1 MLTCNG
7 LRWQVAT
14 HVGTNEDPTRTHCM
28 MGPPLNYGQ
37 LKWLWAAFCSD
48 FELQSALHA
57 AVACSKYGTVDGQ
70 GDTRRA
76 PQHCCHNNIG
86 GPATLLSE

>member
-7 LRWQVAT
+7 LRWQVAK

-57 AVACSKYGTVDGQ
+57 AVACSKYGRWAG
-70 GDTRRA
+70 G
-76 PQHCCHNNIG
+76 HNE
-86 GPATLLSE
+86 GPATLLS